1 MTKKQKEHIDKVM
14 EDTVNLM
21 YSKYKK
27 GVREHGG
34 NLWDK
39 KELIDMA
46 ISEAIDQVVYLLT
59 LKQQIKNNN
68 LGTKYDR
75 DENRGTKRTTKRTK

>member
-1 MTKKQKEHIDKVM
+1 MTKKQKEHITSIID
-14 EDTVNLM
+14 EAVNLM
-21 YSKYKK
+21 YTKYKK

-39 KELIDMA
+39 KDLIDMA

-59 LKQQIKNNN
+59 LKEQIKNKN

-75 DENRGTKRTTKRTK
+75 D